1 MLKERKN
8 NSCLQIFLSSLG
20 KYLPCQV
27 YCSVSHSLQTQRLKC
42 QLFPGLHTRRLQNPL
57 FHMCSSADRST
68 VRRQNLIY
76 IPQADEMRDL
86 WSCFFCVCVN
96 ARIYIFSRREKKK
109 LSAGSA
115 FDSLQVQR
123 VIYKREYFC
132 KDSHASLS
140 VPVLEIL
147 RLFAQMSVLVSDL
160 GRIVI
165 SAMTKVT
172 GRSLG
177 VLLLRL

>member
-1 MLKERKN
+1 MCWKREKTIAVYRY
-8 NSCLQIFLSSLG
+8 SSLHLESI
-20 KYLPCQV
+20 YLARFIAACHTH
-27 YCSVSHSLQTQRLKC
+27 CKHSAWNVSFFQACTHGGFKILFSTCAHLLIDLQYGGRTWYTYLRQMKC
-42 QLFPGLHTRRLQNPL
+42 EISG
-57 FHMCSSADRST
+57 C
-68 VRRQNLIY
+68 V
-76 IPQADEMRDL
+76 
-86 WSCFFCVCVN
+86 FFCMCKCTHLH
-96 ARIYIFSRREKKK
+96 IFQKGKKK

-177 VLLLRL
+177 VLLLSL

>member
-1 MLKERKN
+1 
-8 NSCLQIFLSSLG
+8 
-20 KYLPCQV
+20 
-27 YCSVSHSLQTQRLKC
+27 
-42 QLFPGLHTRRLQNPL
+42 
-57 FHMCSSADRST
+57 MCSSADRST

-160 GRIVI
+160 GI
-165 SAMTKVT
+165 
-172 GRSLG
+172 
-177 VLLLRL
+177 